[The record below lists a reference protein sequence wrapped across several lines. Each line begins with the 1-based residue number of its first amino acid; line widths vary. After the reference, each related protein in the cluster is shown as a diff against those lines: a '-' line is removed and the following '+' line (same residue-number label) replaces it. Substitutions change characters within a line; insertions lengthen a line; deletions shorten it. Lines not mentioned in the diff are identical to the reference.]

1 MQNIEYISRLMHVYA
16 DDPAYTL
23 SAVTFRMSMTS
34 HSPEVIAVAVPCMN
48 ESQQK
53 VCWRQHGGE

>member
-1 MQNIEYISRLMHVYA
+1 MFMQLYA

-23 SAVTFRMSMTS
+23 SAVTLRMSMTS
-34 HSPEVIAVAVPCMN
+34 HSPEVIGVAVPCMN

-53 VCWRQHGGE
+53 VCVLTQDI